1 MGSRGNFWADPG
13 QVVVADLLHPY
24 AAEMPKS
31 GRYAAAIEADSR
43 FGDPDPGHVV
53 PTRRTLDGFALEPGC
68 VDGVA
73 LHSLEAGTVL
83 NVITRH
89 SSYRVVVVDPV
100 QQRVLV
106 TGGRLFPERTE
117 VRVEGATAGG
127 SVLKIGWIGT
137 GLRLELSMG
146 RQRITTSRVQ
156 SVTIENVPPRRS
168 SLLTS

>member
-1 MGSRGNFWADPG
+1 
-13 QVVVADLLHPY
+13 
-24 AAEMPKS
+24 MPQS
-31 GRYAAAIEADSR
+31 SRYAAAIEAEPPL
-43 FGDPDPGHVV
+43 GDADRDNRV
-53 PTRRTLDGFALEPGC
+53 PTPFSLEGFALEPGC
-68 VDGVA
+68 VEGLA
-73 LHSLEAGTVL
+73 LQSLDAGTVL

>member
-1 MGSRGNFWADPG
+1 MSESSRY
-13 QVVVADLLHPY
+13 V
-24 AAEMPKS
+24 
-31 GRYAAAIEADSR
+31 AAIETDSA
-43 FGDPDPGHVV
+43 FGNPDRGDMVT
-53 PTRRTLDGFALEPGC
+53 TRRTLDGFALEPGC
-68 VDGVA
+68 AKGVA
-73 LHSLEAGTVL
+73 LQSLEAGTVL

-89 SSYRVVVVDPV
+89 SGYRVVVLDPV

-117 VRVEGATAGG
+117 VRLEGATAGG

-137 GLRLELSMG
+137 GLRVEMSVG